1 MTPEE
6 RAAWTLSFLF
16 SISLA
21 ANIVQFVNIQKVQ
34 TANAKLS
41 AKLRSYHLEK

>member
-6 RAAWTLSFLF
+6 RAAWALSFLF

-21 ANIVQFVNIQKVQ
+21 ANILQFAKAREIQ

-41 AKLRSYHLEK
+41 AELKSYGY

>member
-6 RAAWTLSFLF
+6 RACWALSFLF

-21 ANIVQFVNIQKVQ
+21 ANVVQFAHAREIQ
-34 TANAKLS
+34 TANAKL
-41 AKLRSYHLEK
+41 AAELRNYGLEK